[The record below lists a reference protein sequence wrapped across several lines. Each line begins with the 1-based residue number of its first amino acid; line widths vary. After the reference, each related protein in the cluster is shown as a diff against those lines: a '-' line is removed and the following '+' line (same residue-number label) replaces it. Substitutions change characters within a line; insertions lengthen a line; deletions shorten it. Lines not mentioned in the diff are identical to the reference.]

1 MPLTESERLRYERQL
16 MLPDIGEA
24 EQVRLKQMRLLI
36 VGAGGIGSP
45 LILYLAAAG
54 IGALRIVD
62 SDVVALSN
70 LQRQILYRTVDVGRF
85 KAELAAQRASELN
98 PYCRTEAVI
107 KRFGKQNAMD
117 LAVDCDMIIDA
128 TDNLATRYLLDAT
141 ARACKLPYLYGAI
154 QGYTFQ
160 SALFTY
166 RNDGP
171 GYSDLF
177 PEYNEGGDEAP
188 VAVFAPAVGVLGSL
202 MAAQALKALLRV
214 GESLDGKLLRVDI
227 RSLTAEL
234 FSFL

>member
-1 MPLTESERLRYERQL
+1 
-16 MLPDIGEA
+16 
-24 EQVRLKQMRLLI
+24 
-36 VGAGGIGSP
+36 
-45 LILYLAAAG
+45 
-54 IGALRIVD
+54 
-62 SDVVALSN
+62 
-70 LQRQILYRTVDVGRF
+70 
-85 KAELAAQRASELN
+85 
-98 PYCRTEAVI
+98 
-107 KRFGKQNAMD
+107 MD

-141 ARACKLPYLYGAI
+141 ARAFKLPYLYGAI

-166 RNDGP
+166 SNDGP

-202 MAAQALKALLRV
+202 MAAQALKALLRM

>member
-24 EQVRLKQMRLLI
+24 EQERLKQMRLLI

-70 LQRQILYRTVDVGRF
+70 LQRQILYRTNDVGRF
-85 KAELAAQRASELN
+85 KAELAAQRATELN
-98 PYCRTEAVI
+98 PCCRTEAVI

-141 ARACKLPYLYGAI
+141 ARAFKLPYLYGAI

-166 RNDGP
+166 SNDGP

-177 PEYNEGGDEAP
+177 PEYNEGGDGAP

-202 MAAQALKALLRV
+202 MAAQALKALLRM